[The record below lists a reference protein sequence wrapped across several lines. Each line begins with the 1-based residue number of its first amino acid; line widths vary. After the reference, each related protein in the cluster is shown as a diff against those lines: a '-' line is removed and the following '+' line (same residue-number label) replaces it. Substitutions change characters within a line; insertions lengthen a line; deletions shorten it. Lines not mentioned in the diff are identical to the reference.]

1 MVNEKYKG
9 LEMRKVYGD
18 TLIKLAEKNDKITVI
33 DCDLSLS
40 MGTKEF
46 YGKFPERA
54 FNLGIQE
61 ANACC
66 VAAGLSTEGFVPF
79 VHTLA
84 VFASRRICDQIFLSC
99 SYAGRNVKIIGGDS
113 GICATM
119 NGGTHMAF
127 EDIGVLRSIPE
138 ITIVEPTDNA
148 MLAKLLPII
157 AETYGV
163 FYMRYPRRMTVSV
176 YDDDESFEIGKAKL
190 LKDGTDVTIIA
201 SGITVSEAL
210 SAAETLG
217 KEGISARVVD
227 MFTIK
232 PIDKEEIIRSAEK
245 TGAILTV
252 ENHNV
257 IGGLGSAVS
266 EVVAENCPVPMKRMG
281 VGEEFGE
288 VGTQDYLAKRYKL
301 TAEYICE
308 ESRKLLAKKA
318 AK

>member
-18 TLIKLAEKNDKITVI
+18 TMIKLAEKNDKIVVI

-46 YGKFPERA
+46 YSVYPERA
-54 FNLGIQE
+54 FNVGIQE

-66 VAAGLSTEGFVPF
+66 VAAGLSTLGYVPF

-84 VFASRRICDQIFLSC
+84 VFATRRICDQIFLSC

-127 EDIGVLRSIPE
+127 EDIGVLRSIPD

-148 MLAKLLPII
+148 MMAKLLPII

-163 FYMRYPRRMTVSV
+163 FYVRYPRRMTVPV
-176 YDDDESFEIGKAKL
+176 YDDNEDFTIGKAKL
-190 LKDGTDVTIIA
+190 LKDGSDITIIA
-201 SGITVSEAL
+201 SGLTVSE
-210 SAAETLG
+210 SVNAAKMLEAD
-217 KEGISARVVD
+217 GISARVVD

-232 PIDKEEIIRSAEK
+232 PIDREIIIESALK

-266 EVVAENCPVPMKRMG
+266 EVLSENCPTLLKRMG
-281 VGEEFGE
+281 VNEEFGE
-288 VGTQDYLAKRYKL
+288 VGAQDYLADRYKL
-301 TAEYICE
+301 TAKYIYE
-308 ESRKLLAKKA
+308 ESKNLLKKKA
-318 AK
+318 K

>member
-18 TLIKLAEKNDKITVI
+18 TMIKLAEKNDKIVVI

-46 YGKFPERA
+46 YSVYPERA
-54 FNLGIQE
+54 FNVGIQE

-66 VAAGLSTEGFVPF
+66 VAAGLSTLGYVPF

-84 VFASRRICDQIFLSC
+84 VFATRRICDQIFLSC

-127 EDIGVLRSIPE
+127 EDIGVLRSIPD

-148 MLAKLLPII
+148 MMAQLLPII

-163 FYMRYPRRMTVSV
+163 FYVRYPRRMTVPV
-176 YDDDESFEIGKAKL
+176 YDDNEDFTIGKAKL
-190 LKDGTDVTIIA
+190 LKDGSDITIIA
-201 SGITVSEAL
+201 SGFTVSE
-210 SAAETLG
+210 SVNAAKMLEAD
-217 KEGISARVVD
+217 GISARVVD

-232 PIDKEEIIRSAEK
+232 PIDREIIIESALK

-266 EVVAENCPVPMKRMG
+266 EVLSENCPTLLKRMG
-281 VGEEFGE
+281 VNEEFGE
-288 VGTQDYLAKRYKL
+288 VGAQDYLADRYKL
-301 TAEYICE
+301 TAKYIYE
-308 ESRKLLAKKA
+308 ESKNLLKKKA
-318 AK
+318 K

>member
-18 TLIKLAEKNDKITVI
+18 TMIKLAEKNDKIVVI

-46 YGKFPERA
+46 YSVYPERA
-54 FNLGIQE
+54 FNVGIQE

-66 VAAGLSTEGFVPF
+66 VAAGLSTLGYVPF

-84 VFASRRICDQIFLSC
+84 VFATRRICDQVFLSC

-127 EDIGVLRSIPE
+127 EDIGVLRSIPD

-148 MLAKLLPII
+148 MMAKPLPII
-157 AETYGV
+157 AGTYGV
-163 FYMRYPRRMTVSV
+163 FYGRYPRRMTVPV
-176 YDDDESFEIGKAKL
+176 YDDNEEFTIGKAKL
-190 LKDGTDVTIIA
+190 LKDGSDITIIA
-201 SGITVSEAL
+201 SGFTVSESL
-210 SAAETLG
+210 NAAKMLEAD
-217 KEGISARVVD
+217 GISARVVD

-232 PIDKEEIIRSAEK
+232 PIDKEIIIDSALK

-266 EVVAENCPVPMKRMG
+266 EVLSENCPTLLKRMG
-281 VGEEFGE
+281 VNEEFGE
-288 VGTQDYLAKRYKL
+288 VGTQDYLADRYKL
-301 TAEYICE
+301 TAKYIYE
-308 ESRKLLAKKA
+308 ESKNLLKKKA
-318 AK
+318 K

>member
-18 TLIKLAEKNDKITVI
+18 AMIKLAEKNDKIVVI

-46 YGKFPERA
+46 YSVYPERA
-54 FNLGIQE
+54 FNVGIQE

-66 VAAGLSTEGFVPF
+66 VAAGLSTLGYVPF

-84 VFASRRICDQIFLSC
+84 VFATRRICDQIFLSC

-127 EDIGVLRSIPE
+127 EDIGVLRSIPD

-148 MLAKLLPII
+148 MMAKLLPII
-157 AETYGV
+157 AGTYGV
-163 FYMRYPRRMTVSV
+163 FYVRYPRRMTVPV
-176 YDDDESFEIGKAKL
+176 YDDNEEFTIGKAKL
-190 LKDGTDVTIIA
+190 LKDGSDITIIA
-201 SGITVSEAL
+201 SGLTVSESL
-210 SAAETLG
+210 NAAKMLEAD
-217 KEGISARVVD
+217 GISARVVD

-232 PIDKEEIIRSAEK
+232 PIDREIIIDSALK

-266 EVVAENCPVPMKRMG
+266 EVLSENCPTLLKRMG
-281 VGEEFGE
+281 VNEEFGE
-288 VGTQDYLAKRYKL
+288 VGAQDYLADRYKL
-301 TAEYICE
+301 TAKYIYE
-308 ESRKLLAKKA
+308 ESKNLLKKKA
-318 AK
+318 R

>member
-18 TLIKLAEKNDKITVI
+18 AMIKLAEKNDKIVVI

-46 YGKFPERA
+46 YSVYPERA
-54 FNLGIQE
+54 FNVGIQE

-66 VAAGLSTEGFVPF
+66 VAAGLSTLGYVPF

-84 VFASRRICDQIFLSC
+84 VFATRRICDQIFLSC

-119 NGGTHMAF
+119 NGGTLMAF
-127 EDIGVLRSIPE
+127 EVIGVLRSIPD

-148 MLAKLLPII
+148 MMAKLLPII
-157 AETYGV
+157 AGTYGV
-163 FYMRYPRRMTVSV
+163 FYVRYPRRMTVPV
-176 YDDDESFEIGKAKL
+176 YDDNEEFTIGKAKL
-190 LKDGTDVTIIA
+190 LKDGSDITIIA
-201 SGITVSEAL
+201 SGFTVSE
-210 SAAETLG
+210 SVNAAKMLEAD
-217 KEGISARVVD
+217 GISARVVD

-232 PIDKEEIIRSAEK
+232 PIDREIIIESALK

-266 EVVAENCPVPMKRMG
+266 EVLSENCPTLLKRMG
-281 VGEEFGE
+281 VNEEFGE
-288 VGTQDYLAKRYKL
+288 VGAQDYLADRYKL
-301 TAEYICE
+301 TAKYIYE
-308 ESRKLLAKKA
+308 ESKNLLKKKA
-318 AK
+318 K

>member
-18 TLIKLAEKNDKITVI
+18 TMIKLAEKNDKIVVI

-46 YGKFPERA
+46 YSVYPERA
-54 FNLGIQE
+54 FNVGIQE

-66 VAAGLSTEGFVPF
+66 VAAGLSTLGYVPF

-84 VFASRRICDQIFLSC
+84 VFATRRICDQIFLSC

-127 EDIGVLRSIPE
+127 EDIGVLRSIPD

-148 MLAKLLPII
+148 MMAKLLPII
-157 AETYGV
+157 AGTYGV
-163 FYMRYPRRMTVSV
+163 FYVRYPRRMTVPV
-176 YDDDESFEIGKAKL
+176 YDDNEDFTIGKAKL
-190 LKDGTDVTIIA
+190 LKDGSDITIIA
-201 SGITVSEAL
+201 SGLTVSESL
-210 SAAETLG
+210 KAAKMLEAD
-217 KEGISARVVD
+217 GISARVVD

-232 PIDKEEIIRSAEK
+232 PIDREIIIESALK
-245 TGAILTV
+245 TSAILTV

-266 EVVAENCPVPMKRMG
+266 EVLSENCPTLLKRMG
-281 VGEEFGE
+281 VNEEFGE
-288 VGTQDYLAKRYKL
+288 VGAQDYLADRYKL
-301 TAEYICE
+301 TAKYIYE
-308 ESRKLLAKKA
+308 ESKNLLKKKA
-318 AK
+318 R

>member
-18 TLIKLAEKNDKITVI
+18 TMIKLAEKNDKIVVI

-46 YGKFPERA
+46 YSVYPERA
-54 FNLGIQE
+54 FNVGIQE

-66 VAAGLSTEGFVPF
+66 VAAGLSTLGYVPF

-84 VFASRRICDQIFLSC
+84 VFATRRICDQIFLSC

-127 EDIGVLRSIPE
+127 EDIGVLRSIPD

-148 MLAKLLPII
+148 MMAKLLPII

-163 FYMRYPRRMTVSV
+163 FYVRYPRRMTVPV
-176 YDDDESFEIGKAKL
+176 YDDNEEFTIGKAKL
-190 LKDGTDVTIIA
+190 LKDGSDITIIA
-201 SGITVSEAL
+201 SGLTVSESL
-210 SAAETLG
+210 NAAKMLEAD
-217 KEGISARVVD
+217 GISARVVD
-227 MFTIK
+227 MFTVK
-232 PIDKEEIIRSAEK
+232 PIDREIIIDSALK

-266 EVVAENCPVPMKRMG
+266 EVLSENCPTLLKRMG
-281 VGEEFGE
+281 VNEEFGE
-288 VGTQDYLAKRYKL
+288 VGTQDYLADRYKL
-301 TAEYICE
+301 TAKYIYE
-308 ESRKLLAKKA
+308 ESKNLLKKKA
-318 AK
+318 R

>member
-18 TLIKLAEKNDKITVI
+18 TMIKLAEKNDKIVVI

-46 YGKFPERA
+46 YSVYPERA
-54 FNLGIQE
+54 FNVGIQE

-66 VAAGLSTEGFVPF
+66 VAAGLSTLGYVPF

-84 VFASRRICDQIFLSC
+84 VFATRRICDQIFLSC

-127 EDIGVLRSIPE
+127 EDIGVLRSIPD

-148 MLAKLLPII
+148 MMAKLLPII
-157 AETYGV
+157 AGTYGV
-163 FYMRYPRRMTVSV
+163 FYVRYPRRTTVPV
-176 YDDDESFEIGKAKL
+176 YDDNEDFAIGKAKL
-190 LKDGTDVTIIA
+190 LKDGSDITIIA
-201 SGITVSEAL
+201 SGFTVSESL
-210 SAAETLG
+210 NAAKMLEAD
-217 KEGISARVVD
+217 GISARLVD

-232 PIDKEEIIRSAEK
+232 PIDREIIIDSALK

-266 EVVAENCPVPMKRMG
+266 EVLSENCPTLLKRMG
-281 VGEEFGE
+281 VNEEFGE
-288 VGTQDYLAKRYKL
+288 VGTQDYLADRYKL
-301 TAEYICE
+301 TAKYIYE
-308 ESRKLLAKKA
+308 ESKNLLKKKA
-318 AK
+318 K

>member
-18 TLIKLAEKNDKITVI
+18 TMIKLAEKNDKIVVI

-46 YGKFPERA
+46 YSVYPERA
-54 FNLGIQE
+54 FNVGIQE

-66 VAAGLSTEGFVPF
+66 VAAGLSTLGYVPF

-84 VFASRRICDQIFLSC
+84 VFATRRICDQIFLSC

-127 EDIGVLRSIPE
+127 EDIGVLRPIPD
-138 ITIVEPTDNA
+138 ITIGVPTDNA
-148 MLAKLLPII
+148 MMAKLLPII
-157 AETYGV
+157 AGTYGV
-163 FYMRYPRRMTVSV
+163 FYVRYPRRMTVPV
-176 YDDDESFEIGKAKL
+176 YDDNEEFTIGKAKL
-190 LKDGTDVTIIA
+190 LKDGSDITIIA
-201 SGITVSEAL
+201 SGFTVSESL
-210 SAAETLG
+210 NAAKMLEAD
-217 KEGISARVVD
+217 GISARVVD

-232 PIDKEEIIRSAEK
+232 PIDREIIIESALK

-266 EVVAENCPVPMKRMG
+266 EVLSENCPTLLKRMG
-281 VGEEFGE
+281 VNEEFGE
-288 VGTQDYLAKRYKL
+288 VGAQDYLADRYKL
-301 TAEYICE
+301 TAKYIYE
-308 ESRKLLAKKA
+308 ESKNLLKKKA
-318 AK
+318 K

>member
-18 TLIKLAEKNDKITVI
+18 TMIKLAEKNDKIVVI

-46 YGKFPERA
+46 YSVYPERA
-54 FNLGIQE
+54 FNVGIQE

-66 VAAGLSTEGFVPF
+66 VAAGLSTLGYVPF

-84 VFASRRICDQIFLSC
+84 VFATRRICDQIFLSC

-127 EDIGVLRSIPE
+127 EDIGVLRSIPD

-148 MLAKLLPII
+148 MMAKLLPII
-157 AETYGV
+157 AVTYGV
-163 FYMRYPRRMTVSV
+163 FYVRYPRRMTVPV
-176 YDDDESFEIGKAKL
+176 YDDNEEFTIGKAKL
-190 LKDGTDVTIIA
+190 LKDGSDITIIA
-201 SGITVSEAL
+201 SGLTVSESL
-210 SAAETLG
+210 KAAKMLEAD
-217 KEGISARVVD
+217 GISARVVD

-232 PIDKEEIIRSAEK
+232 PIDKEIIIDSALK

-266 EVVAENCPVPMKRMG
+266 EVLSENRPTLLKRMG
-281 VGEEFGE
+281 VNEEFGE
-288 VGTQDYLAKRYKL
+288 VGTQDYLADRYKL
-301 TAEYICE
+301 TAKYIYE
-308 ESRKLLAKKA
+308 ESKNLLKKKA
-318 AK
+318 K

>member
-18 TLIKLAEKNDKITVI
+18 TMIKLAEKNDKIVVI

-46 YGKFPERA
+46 YSVYPERA
-54 FNLGIQE
+54 FNVGIQE

-66 VAAGLSTEGFVPF
+66 VAAGLSTLGYVPF

-84 VFASRRICDQIFLSC
+84 VFATRRICDQIFLSC

-127 EDIGVLRSIPE
+127 EDIGVLRSIPD

-148 MLAKLLPII
+148 MMAKLLPII

-163 FYMRYPRRMTVSV
+163 FYVRYPRRMTVPV
-176 YDDDESFEIGKAKL
+176 YDDNEEFTIGKAKL
-190 LKDGTDVTIIA
+190 LKDGSDITIIA
-201 SGITVSEAL
+201 SGLTVSESL
-210 SAAETLG
+210 NAAKMLEAD
-217 KEGISARVVD
+217 GISARVVD

-232 PIDKEEIIRSAEK
+232 PIDREIIIDSALK

-257 IGGLGSAVS
+257 NGGLGSAVS
-266 EVVAENCPVPMKRMG
+266 EVLSENFPTLLKRMG
-281 VGEEFGE
+281 VNEEFGE
-288 VGTQDYLAKRYKL
+288 VGTQDYLADRYKL
-301 TAEYICE
+301 TAKYIYE
-308 ESRKLLAKKA
+308 ESKNLLKKKA
-318 AK
+318 R

>member
-18 TLIKLAEKNDKITVI
+18 TMIKLAEKNDKIVVI

-46 YGKFPERA
+46 YSVYPERA
-54 FNLGIQE
+54 FNVGIQE

-66 VAAGLSTEGFVPF
+66 VAAGLSTLGYVPF

-84 VFASRRICDQIFLSC
+84 VFATRRICDQIFLSC

-127 EDIGVLRSIPE
+127 EDIGVLRSIPD

-148 MLAKLLPII
+148 MMAKLLPII

-163 FYMRYPRRMTVSV
+163 FYVRYPRRMTVPV
-176 YDDDESFEIGKAKL
+176 YDDNEDFTIGKAKL
-190 LKDGTDVTIIA
+190 LKDGSDITIIA
-201 SGITVSEAL
+201 SGLTVSE
-210 SAAETLG
+210 SINAAKMLEAD
-217 KEGISARVVD
+217 GISARVVD

-232 PIDKEEIIRSAEK
+232 PIDREIIIESALK

-266 EVVAENCPVPMKRMG
+266 EVLSENCPTLLKRMG
-281 VGEEFGE
+281 VNEEFGE
-288 VGTQDYLAKRYKL
+288 VGAQDYLADRYKL
-301 TAEYICE
+301 TAKYIYE
-308 ESRKLLAKKA
+308 ESKNLLKKKA
-318 AK
+318 K

>member
-18 TLIKLAEKNDKITVI
+18 AMIKLAEKNDKIVVI

-46 YGKFPERA
+46 YSVYPERA
-54 FNLGIQE
+54 FNVGIQE

-66 VAAGLSTEGFVPF
+66 VAAGLSTLGYVPF

-84 VFASRRICDQIFLSC
+84 VFATRRICDQIFLSC

-127 EDIGVLRSIPE
+127 EDIGVLRSIPD

-148 MLAKLLPII
+148 MMAKLLPII
-157 AETYGV
+157 AGTYGV
-163 FYMRYPRRMTVSV
+163 FYVRYPRRMTVPV
-176 YDDDESFEIGKAKL
+176 YDDNEDFTIGKAKL
-190 LKDGTDVTIIA
+190 LKDGSDITIIA
-201 SGITVSEAL
+201 SGLTVSE
-210 SAAETLG
+210 SVNAAKMLEAD
-217 KEGISARVVD
+217 GISARVVD

-232 PIDKEEIIRSAEK
+232 PIDREIIIDSALK

-266 EVVAENCPVPMKRMG
+266 EVLSENCPTLLKRMG
-281 VGEEFGE
+281 VNEEFGE
-288 VGTQDYLAKRYKL
+288 VGTQDYLADRYKL
-301 TAEYICE
+301 TAKYIYE
-308 ESRKLLAKKA
+308 ESKNLLKKKA
-318 AK
+318 R

>member
-18 TLIKLAEKNDKITVI
+18 TMIKLAEKNDKIVVI

-46 YGKFPERA
+46 YSVYPERA
-54 FNLGIQE
+54 FNVGIQE

-66 VAAGLSTEGFVPF
+66 VAAGLSTLGYVPF

-84 VFASRRICDQIFLSC
+84 VFATRRICDQIFLSC

-127 EDIGVLRSIPE
+127 EDIGVLRSIPD

-148 MLAKLLPII
+148 MMAKLLPII
-157 AETYGV
+157 AGTYGV
-163 FYMRYPRRMTVSV
+163 FYVRYPRRMTVPV
-176 YDDDESFEIGKAKL
+176 YDDNEDFTIGKAKL
-190 LKDGTDVTIIA
+190 LKDGSDITIIA
-201 SGITVSEAL
+201 SGLTVSESL
-210 SAAETLG
+210 KAAKMLEAD
-217 KEGISARVVD
+217 GISARVVD

-232 PIDKEEIIRSAEK
+232 PIDREIIIESALK
-245 TGAILTV
+245 TSAILTV

-266 EVVAENCPVPMKRMG
+266 EVLSENCPTLLKRMG
-281 VGEEFGE
+281 VNEEFGE
-288 VGTQDYLAKRYKL
+288 VGAQDYLADRYKL
-301 TAEYICE
+301 TAKYIYE
-308 ESRKLLAKKA
+308 ESKNLLKKKA
-318 AK
+318 K

>member
-18 TLIKLAEKNDKITVI
+18 TMIKLAEKNDKIVVI

-46 YGKFPERA
+46 YSVYPERA
-54 FNLGIQE
+54 FNVGIQE

-66 VAAGLSTEGFVPF
+66 VAAGLSTLGYVPF

-84 VFASRRICDQIFLSC
+84 VFATRRICDQIFLSC

-127 EDIGVLRSIPE
+127 EDIGVLRSIPD

-148 MLAKLLPII
+148 MMAKLLPII

-163 FYMRYPRRMTVSV
+163 FYVRYPRRMTVPI
-176 YDDDESFEIGKAKL
+176 YDDNEDFTIGKAKL
-190 LKDGTDVTIIA
+190 LKDGSDITIIA
-201 SGITVSEAL
+201 SGLTVSESL
-210 SAAETLG
+210 KAANMLEAD
-217 KEGISARVVD
+217 GISARVVD

-232 PIDKEEIIRSAEK
+232 PIDREIIIESALK

-266 EVVAENCPVPMKRMG
+266 EVLSENCPTLLKRMG
-281 VGEEFGE
+281 VNEEFGE
-288 VGTQDYLAKRYKL
+288 VGAQDYLADRYKL
-301 TAEYICE
+301 TAKYIYE
-308 ESRKLLAKKA
+308 ESKNLLKKKA
-318 AK
+318 K

>member
-18 TLIKLAEKNDKITVI
+18 AMIKLAEKNDKIVVI

-46 YGKFPERA
+46 YSVYPERA
-54 FNLGIQE
+54 FNVGIQE

-66 VAAGLSTEGFVPF
+66 VAAGLSTLGYVPF

-84 VFASRRICDQIFLSC
+84 VFATRRICDQIFLSC

-127 EDIGVLRSIPE
+127 EDIGVLRSIPD

-148 MLAKLLPII
+148 MMAKLLPII
-157 AETYGV
+157 AGTYGV
-163 FYMRYPRRMTVSV
+163 FYVRYPRRMTVPV
-176 YDDDESFEIGKAKL
+176 YDDNEDFTIGKAKL
-190 LKDGTDVTIIA
+190 LKDGSDITIIA
-201 SGITVSEAL
+201 SGLTVSE
-210 SAAETLG
+210 SVNAAKMLEAD
-217 KEGISARVVD
+217 GISARVVD

-232 PIDKEEIIRSAEK
+232 PIDREIIIESALK

-266 EVVAENCPVPMKRMG
+266 EVLSENCPTLLKRMG
-281 VGEEFGE
+281 VNEEFGE
-288 VGTQDYLAKRYKL
+288 VGAQDYLADRYKL
-301 TAEYICE
+301 TAKYIYE
-308 ESRKLLAKKA
+308 ESKNLLKKKA
-318 AK
+318 R

>member
-18 TLIKLAEKNDKITVI
+18 AMIKLAEKNDKIVVI

-46 YGKFPERA
+46 YSVYPERA
-54 FNLGIQE
+54 FNVGIQE

-66 VAAGLSTEGFVPF
+66 VAAGLSTLGYVPF

-84 VFASRRICDQIFLSC
+84 VFATRRICDQIFLSC

-127 EDIGVLRSIPE
+127 EDIGVLRSIPD

-148 MLAKLLPII
+148 MMAKLLPII
-157 AETYGV
+157 AGTYGV
-163 FYMRYPRRMTVSV
+163 FYVRYPRRMTVPV
-176 YDDDESFEIGKAKL
+176 YDDNEDFTIGKAKL
-190 LKDGTDVTIIA
+190 LKDGSDITIIA
-201 SGITVSEAL
+201 SGLTVSESL
-210 SAAETLG
+210 KAAKML
-217 KEGISARVVD
+217 KADGISARVVD

-232 PIDKEEIIRSAEK
+232 PIDREIIIDSALK

-266 EVVAENCPVPMKRMG
+266 EVLSENCPTLLKRMG
-281 VGEEFGE
+281 VNEEFGE
-288 VGTQDYLAKRYKL
+288 VGTQDYLADRYKL
-301 TAEYICE
+301 TAKYIYE
-308 ESRKLLAKKA
+308 ESKNLLKKKA
-318 AK
+318 K

>member
-18 TLIKLAEKNDKITVI
+18 TMIKLAEKNDKIVVI

-46 YGKFPERA
+46 YSVYPERA
-54 FNLGIQE
+54 FNVGIQE

-66 VAAGLSTEGFVPF
+66 VAAGLSTLGYVPF

-84 VFASRRICDQIFLSC
+84 VFATRRICDQIFLSC

-127 EDIGVLRSIPE
+127 EDIGVLRPIPD

-148 MLAKLLPII
+148 MMAKLLPII

-163 FYMRYPRRMTVSV
+163 FYVRYPRRMTVPV
-176 YDDDESFEIGKAKL
+176 YDDNEDFTIGKAKL
-190 LKDGTDVTIIA
+190 LKDGSDITIIA
-201 SGITVSEAL
+201 SGFTVSE
-210 SAAETLG
+210 SVNAAKMLEAD
-217 KEGISARVVD
+217 GISARVVD

-232 PIDKEEIIRSAEK
+232 PIDREIIIESALK

-266 EVVAENCPVPMKRMG
+266 EVLSENCPTLLKRMG
-281 VGEEFGE
+281 VNEEFGE
-288 VGTQDYLAKRYKL
+288 VGAQDYLADRYKL
-301 TAEYICE
+301 TAKYIYE
-308 ESRKLLAKKA
+308 ESKNLLKKKA
-318 AK
+318 K

>member
-18 TLIKLAEKNDKITVI
+18 TMIKLAEKNDKIVVI

-46 YGKFPERA
+46 YSVYPERA
-54 FNLGIQE
+54 FNVGIQE

-66 VAAGLSTEGFVPF
+66 VAAGLSTLGYVPF

-84 VFASRRICDQIFLSC
+84 VFATRRICDQIFLSC

-127 EDIGVLRSIPE
+127 EDIGVLRSIPD

-148 MLAKLLPII
+148 MMAKLLPII
-157 AETYGV
+157 AGTYGV
-163 FYMRYPRRMTVSV
+163 FYVRYPRRMTVPV
-176 YDDDESFEIGKAKL
+176 YDDNEDFTIGKAKL
-190 LKDGTDVTIIA
+190 LKDGSDITIIA
-201 SGITVSEAL
+201 SGLTVSE
-210 SAAETLG
+210 SINAAKMLEAD
-217 KEGISARVVD
+217 GISARVVD

-232 PIDKEEIIRSAEK
+232 PIDREIIIQSALK

-266 EVVAENCPVPMKRMG
+266 EVLSENCPTLLKRMG
-281 VGEEFGE
+281 VNEEFGE
-288 VGTQDYLAKRYKL
+288 VGTQDYLADRYKL
-301 TAEYICE
+301 TAKYIYE
-308 ESRKLLAKKA
+308 ESKNLLKKKA
-318 AK
+318 K

>member
-18 TLIKLAEKNDKITVI
+18 TMIKLAEKNDKIVVI

-46 YGKFPERA
+46 YSVYPERA
-54 FNLGIQE
+54 FNVGIQE

-66 VAAGLSTEGFVPF
+66 VAAGLSTLGYVPF

-84 VFASRRICDQIFLSC
+84 VFATRRICDQIFLSC

-127 EDIGVLRSIPE
+127 EDIGVLRSIPD

-148 MLAKLLPII
+148 MMAKLLPII
-157 AETYGV
+157 AGTYGV
-163 FYMRYPRRMTVSV
+163 FYVRYPRRMTVPV
-176 YDDDESFEIGKAKL
+176 YDDNEEFTIGKAKL
-190 LKDGTDVTIIA
+190 LKDGSDITIIA
-201 SGITVSEAL
+201 SGLTVSESL
-210 SAAETLG
+210 NAAKMLEAD
-217 KEGISARVVD
+217 GISARVVD

-232 PIDKEEIIRSAEK
+232 PIDREIIIDSALK

-257 IGGLGSAVS
+257 NGGLGSAVS
-266 EVVAENCPVPMKRMG
+266 EVLSENCPTLLKRMG
-281 VGEEFGE
+281 VNEEFGE
-288 VGTQDYLAKRYKL
+288 VGAQDYLADRYKL
-301 TAEYICE
+301 TAKYIYE
-308 ESRKLLAKKA
+308 ESKNLLKKKA
-318 AK
+318 R

>member
-18 TLIKLAEKNDKITVI
+18 TMIKLAEKNDKIVVI

-46 YGKFPERA
+46 YSVYPERA
-54 FNLGIQE
+54 FNVGIQE

-66 VAAGLSTEGFVPF
+66 VAAGLSTLGYVPF

-84 VFASRRICDQIFLSC
+84 VFATRRICDQIFLSC

-127 EDIGVLRSIPE
+127 EDIGVLRSIPD

-148 MLAKLLPII
+148 MMAKLLPII

-163 FYMRYPRRMTVSV
+163 FYVRYPRRMTVPV
-176 YDDDESFEIGKAKL
+176 YDDNEEFTIGKAKL
-190 LKDGTDVTIIA
+190 LKDGSDITIIA
-201 SGITVSEAL
+201 SGLTVSESL
-210 SAAETLG
+210 NAAKMLEAD
-217 KEGISARVVD
+217 GISARVVD

-232 PIDKEEIIRSAEK
+232 PIDREIIIDSALK

-266 EVVAENCPVPMKRMG
+266 EVLSENCPTLLKRMG
-281 VGEEFGE
+281 VNEEFGE
-288 VGTQDYLAKRYKL
+288 VGAQDYLADRYKL
-301 TAEYICE
+301 TAKYIYE
-308 ESRKLLAKKA
+308 ESKNLLKKKA
-318 AK
+318 R

>member
-18 TLIKLAEKNDKITVI
+18 AMIKLAEKNDKIVVI

-46 YGKFPERA
+46 YSVYPERA
-54 FNLGIQE
+54 FNVGIQE

-66 VAAGLSTEGFVPF
+66 VAAGLSTLGYVPF

-84 VFASRRICDQIFLSC
+84 VFATRRICDQIFLSC

-127 EDIGVLRSIPE
+127 EDIGVLRSIPD

-148 MLAKLLPII
+148 MMAKLLPII
-157 AETYGV
+157 AGTYGV
-163 FYMRYPRRMTVSV
+163 FYVRYPRRMTVPV
-176 YDDDESFEIGKAKL
+176 YDDNEDFTIGKAKL
-190 LKDGTDVTIIA
+190 LKDGSDITIIA
-201 SGITVSEAL
+201 SGLTVSESL
-210 SAAETLG
+210 NAAKMLEAD
-217 KEGISARVVD
+217 GISARVVD

-232 PIDKEEIIRSAEK
+232 PIDREIIIESALK

-266 EVVAENCPVPMKRMG
+266 EVLSENCPTLLKRMG
-281 VGEEFGE
+281 VNEEFGE
-288 VGTQDYLAKRYKL
+288 VGTQDYLADRYKL
-301 TAEYICE
+301 TAKYIYE
-308 ESRKLLAKKA
+308 ESKNLLKKKA
-318 AK
+318 R

>member
-18 TLIKLAEKNDKITVI
+18 TLIELAEKNDKITVI

-66 VAAGLSTEGFVPF
+66 VASGLSTVGFVPF

-127 EDIGVLRSIPE
+127 EDIGVLRSIPD

-148 MLAKLLPII
+148 MLAKLLPVV

-163 FYMRYPRRMTVSV
+163 FYMRYPRRMTVPI
-176 YDDDESFEIGKAKL
+176 YDDEENFEIGKAKL
-190 LKDGTDVTIIA
+190 LKDGDDITIIA

-210 SAAETLG
+210 SAANTLE

-232 PIDKEEIIRSAEK
+232 PVDSDMIISSAKK

-266 EVVAENCPVPMKRMG
+266 EVVAENCPVPVKRMG

-288 VGTQDYLAKRYKL
+288 VGTQEYLAKRYKL

-308 ESRKLLAKKA
+308 ESKKLLKKQA
-318 AK
+318 NR

>member
-18 TLIKLAEKNDKITVI
+18 AMIKLAEKNDKIVVI

-46 YGKFPERA
+46 YSVYPERA
-54 FNLGIQE
+54 FNVGIQE

-66 VAAGLSTEGFVPF
+66 VAAGLSTLGYVPF

-84 VFASRRICDQIFLSC
+84 VFATRRICDQIFLSC

-127 EDIGVLRSIPE
+127 EDIGVLRSIPD

-148 MLAKLLPII
+148 MMAKLLPII
-157 AETYGV
+157 AGTYGV
-163 FYMRYPRRMTVSV
+163 FYVRYPRRMTVPV
-176 YDDDESFEIGKAKL
+176 YDDNEEFTIGKAKL
-190 LKDGTDVTIIA
+190 LKDGSDITIIA
-201 SGITVSEAL
+201 SGLTVSESL
-210 SAAETLG
+210 NAAKMLEAD
-217 KEGISARVVD
+217 GISARVVD
-227 MFTIK
+227 MFTVK
-232 PIDKEEIIRSAEK
+232 PIDREIIIDSALK

-266 EVVAENCPVPMKRMG
+266 EVLSENCPTLLKRMG
-281 VGEEFGE
+281 VNEEFGE
-288 VGTQDYLAKRYKL
+288 VGTQDYLADRYKL
-301 TAEYICE
+301 TAKYIYE
-308 ESRKLLAKKA
+308 ESKNLLKKKA
-318 AK
+318 R

>member
-18 TLIKLAEKNDKITVI
+18 TMIKLAEKNDKIVVI

-46 YGKFPERA
+46 YSVYPERA
-54 FNLGIQE
+54 FNVGIQE

-66 VAAGLSTEGFVPF
+66 VAAGLSTLGYVPF

-84 VFASRRICDQIFLSC
+84 VFATRRICDQIFLSC

-127 EDIGVLRSIPE
+127 EDIGVLRSIPD

-148 MLAKLLPII
+148 MMAKLLPII
-157 AETYGV
+157 AGTYGV
-163 FYMRYPRRMTVSV
+163 FYVRYPRRMTVPV
-176 YDDDESFEIGKAKL
+176 YDDNEEFTIGKAKL
-190 LKDGTDVTIIA
+190 LKDGSDITIIA
-201 SGITVSEAL
+201 SGLTVSESL
-210 SAAETLG
+210 NAAKMLEAD
-217 KEGISARVVD
+217 GISARVVD

-232 PIDKEEIIRSAEK
+232 PIDREIIIDSALK

-266 EVVAENCPVPMKRMG
+266 EVLSENCPTLLKRMG
-281 VGEEFGE
+281 VNEEFGE
-288 VGTQDYLAKRYKL
+288 VGAQDYLADRYKL
-301 TAEYICE
+301 TARYIYE
-308 ESRKLLAKKA
+308 ESKNLLKKKA
-318 AK
+318 R

>member
-18 TLIKLAEKNDKITVI
+18 AMIKLAEKNDKIVVI

-46 YGKFPERA
+46 YSVYPERA
-54 FNLGIQE
+54 FNVGIQE

-66 VAAGLSTEGFVPF
+66 VAAGLSTLGYVPF

-84 VFASRRICDQIFLSC
+84 VFATRRICDQIFLSC

-127 EDIGVLRSIPE
+127 EDIGVLRSIPD

-148 MLAKLLPII
+148 MMAKLLPII
-157 AETYGV
+157 AGTYGV
-163 FYMRYPRRMTVSV
+163 FYVRYPRRMTVPV
-176 YDDDESFEIGKAKL
+176 YDDNEEFTIGKAKL
-190 LKDGTDVTIIA
+190 LKDGSDITIIA
-201 SGITVSEAL
+201 SGLTVSESL
-210 SAAETLG
+210 NAAKMLEAD
-217 KEGISARVVD
+217 GISARVVD
-227 MFTIK
+227 MFTVK
-232 PIDKEEIIRSAEK
+232 PIDREIIIDSALK

-266 EVVAENCPVPMKRMG
+266 EVLSENCPTLLKRMG
-281 VGEEFGE
+281 VNEEFGE
-288 VGTQDYLAKRYKL
+288 VGAQDYLADRYKL
-301 TAEYICE
+301 TAKYIYE
-308 ESRKLLAKKA
+308 ESKNLLKKKA
-318 AK
+318 R

>member
-18 TLIKLAEKNDKITVI
+18 TMIKLAEKNDKIVVI

-46 YGKFPERA
+46 YSVYPERA
-54 FNLGIQE
+54 FNVGIQE

-66 VAAGLSTEGFVPF
+66 VAAGLSTLGYVPF

-84 VFASRRICDQIFLSC
+84 VFATRRICDQIFLSC

-127 EDIGVLRSIPE
+127 EDIGVLRSIPD

-148 MLAKLLPII
+148 MMTKLLPII

-163 FYMRYPRRMTVSV
+163 FYVRYPRRMTVPV
-176 YDDDESFEIGKAKL
+176 YDDNEDFTIGKAKL
-190 LKDGTDVTIIA
+190 LKDGSDITIIA
-201 SGITVSEAL
+201 SGLTVSE
-210 SAAETLG
+210 SINAAKMLEAD
-217 KEGISARVVD
+217 GISARVVD

-232 PIDKEEIIRSAEK
+232 PIDREIIIDSALK
-245 TGAILTV
+245 TGVILTV

-266 EVVAENCPVPMKRMG
+266 EVLSENCPTLLKRMG
-281 VGEEFGE
+281 VNEEFGE
-288 VGTQDYLAKRYKL
+288 VGTQDYLADRYKL
-301 TAEYICE
+301 TAKYIYE
-308 ESRKLLAKKA
+308 ESKNLLKKKA
-318 AK
+318 K

>member
-18 TLIKLAEKNDKITVI
+18 TMIKLAEKNDKIVVI

-46 YGKFPERA
+46 YSVYPERA
-54 FNLGIQE
+54 FNVGIQE

-66 VAAGLSTEGFVPF
+66 VAAGLSTLGYVPF

-84 VFASRRICDQIFLSC
+84 VFATRRICDQIFLSC

-127 EDIGVLRSIPE
+127 EDIGVLRSIPD

-148 MLAKLLPII
+148 MMAKLLPII
-157 AETYGV
+157 AGTYGV
-163 FYMRYPRRMTVSV
+163 FYVRYPRRMTVPV
-176 YDDDESFEIGKAKL
+176 YDDNEEFTIGKAKL
-190 LKDGTDVTIIA
+190 LKGGSDITIIA
-201 SGITVSEAL
+201 SGLTVSESL
-210 SAAETLG
+210 KAANMLEAD
-217 KEGISARVVD
+217 GISARVVD
-227 MFTIK
+227 MFTVK
-232 PIDKEEIIRSAEK
+232 PIDREIIIESALK

-266 EVVAENCPVPMKRMG
+266 EVLSENCPTLLKRMG
-281 VGEEFGE
+281 VNEEFGE
-288 VGTQDYLAKRYKL
+288 VGTQDYLADRYKL
-301 TAEYICE
+301 TAKYIYE
-308 ESRKLLAKKA
+308 ESKNLLKKKA
-318 AK
+318 K

>member
-18 TLIKLAEKNDKITVI
+18 TMIKLAEKNDKIVVI

-46 YGKFPERA
+46 YSVYPERA
-54 FNLGIQE
+54 FNVGIQE

-66 VAAGLSTEGFVPF
+66 VAAGLSTLGYVPF

-84 VFASRRICDQIFLSC
+84 VFATRRICDQIFLSC

-127 EDIGVLRSIPE
+127 EDIGVLRSIPD

-148 MLAKLLPII
+148 MMAKLLPII
-157 AETYGV
+157 AGTYGV
-163 FYMRYPRRMTVSV
+163 FYVRYPRRMTVPV
-176 YDDDESFEIGKAKL
+176 YDDNEEFTIGKAKL
-190 LKDGTDVTIIA
+190 LKDGSDITIIA
-201 SGITVSEAL
+201 SGLTVSESL
-210 SAAETLG
+210 NAAKMLEAD
-217 KEGISARVVD
+217 GISARVVD
-227 MFTIK
+227 MFTVK
-232 PIDKEEIIRSAEK
+232 PIDREIIIDSALK

-266 EVVAENCPVPMKRMG
+266 EVLSENCPTLLKRMG
-281 VGEEFGE
+281 VNEEFGE
-288 VGTQDYLAKRYKL
+288 VGTQDYLADRYKL
-301 TAEYICE
+301 TAKYIYE
-308 ESRKLLAKKA
+308 ESKNLLKKKA
-318 AK
+318 R

>member
-1 MVNEKYKG
+1 
-9 LEMRKVYGD
+9 
-18 TLIKLAEKNDKITVI
+18 
-33 DCDLSLS
+33 

-46 YGKFPERA
+46 YSVYPERA
-54 FNLGIQE
+54 FNVGIQE

-66 VAAGLSTEGFVPF
+66 VAAGLSTLGYVPF

-84 VFASRRICDQIFLSC
+84 VFATRRICDQIFLSC

-127 EDIGVLRSIPE
+127 EDIGVLRSIPD

-148 MLAKLLPII
+148 MMAKLLPII
-157 AETYGV
+157 AGTYGV
-163 FYMRYPRRMTVSV
+163 FYVRYPRRMTVPV
-176 YDDDESFEIGKAKL
+176 YDDNEEFTIGKAKL
-190 LKDGTDVTIIA
+190 LKDGSDITIIA
-201 SGITVSEAL
+201 SGLTVSESL
-210 SAAETLG
+210 NAAKMLEAD
-217 KEGISARVVD
+217 GISARVVD

-232 PIDKEEIIRSAEK
+232 PIDREIIIDSALK

-266 EVVAENCPVPMKRMG
+266 EVLSENCPTLLKRMG
-281 VGEEFGE
+281 VNEEFGE
-288 VGTQDYLAKRYKL
+288 VGTQDYLADRYKL
-301 TAEYICE
+301 TAKYIYE
-308 ESRKLLAKKA
+308 ESKNLLKKKA
-318 AK
+318 K

>member
-18 TLIKLAEKNDKITVI
+18 TMIKLAEKNDKIVVI

-46 YGKFPERA
+46 YSVYPERA
-54 FNLGIQE
+54 FNVGIQE

-66 VAAGLSTEGFVPF
+66 VAAGLSTLGYVPF

-84 VFASRRICDQIFLSC
+84 VFATRRICDQIFLSC

-127 EDIGVLRSIPE
+127 EDIGVLRSIPD

-148 MLAKLLPII
+148 MMAKLLPII
-157 AETYGV
+157 AGTYGV
-163 FYMRYPRRMTVSV
+163 FYVRYPRRMTVPV
-176 YDDDESFEIGKAKL
+176 YDDNEEFTIGKAKL
-190 LKDGTDVTIIA
+190 LKDGSDITIIA
-201 SGITVSEAL
+201 SGLTVSESL
-210 SAAETLG
+210 KAAKMLEAD
-217 KEGISARVVD
+217 GISARVVD

-232 PIDKEEIIRSAEK
+232 PIDREIIIDSALK

-266 EVVAENCPVPMKRMG
+266 EVLSENCPTLLKRMG
-281 VGEEFGE
+281 VNEEFGE
-288 VGTQDYLAKRYKL
+288 VGTQDYLADRYKL
-301 TAEYICE
+301 TAKYIYE
-308 ESRKLLAKKA
+308 ESKNLLKKKA
-318 AK
+318 R

>member
-1 MVNEKYKG
+1 MVNEEYKG

-18 TLIKLAEKNDKITVI
+18 TMIKLAEKNDKIVVI

-46 YGKFPERA
+46 YSVYPERA
-54 FNLGIQE
+54 FNVGIQE

-66 VAAGLSTEGFVPF
+66 VAAGLSTLGYVPF

-84 VFASRRICDQIFLSC
+84 VFATRRICDQIFLSC

-127 EDIGVLRSIPE
+127 EDIGVLRSIPD

-148 MLAKLLPII
+148 MMAKLLPII

-163 FYMRYPRRMTVSV
+163 FYVRYPRRMTVPV
-176 YDDDESFEIGKAKL
+176 YDDNEEFTIGKAKL
-190 LKDGTDVTIIA
+190 LKDGSDITIIA
-201 SGITVSEAL
+201 SGLTVSESL
-210 SAAETLG
+210 NAAKMLEAD
-217 KEGISARVVD
+217 GISARVVD

-232 PIDKEEIIRSAEK
+232 PIDREIIIDSALK

-266 EVVAENCPVPMKRMG
+266 EVLSENFPTLLKRMG
-281 VGEEFGE
+281 VNEEFGE
-288 VGTQDYLAKRYKL
+288 VGAQDYLADRYKL
-301 TAEYICE
+301 TAKYIYE
-308 ESRKLLAKKA
+308 ESKNLLKKKA
-318 AK
+318 R

>member
-18 TLIKLAEKNDKITVI
+18 AMIKLAEKNDKIVVI

-46 YGKFPERA
+46 YSVYPERA
-54 FNLGIQE
+54 FNVGIQE

-66 VAAGLSTEGFVPF
+66 VAAGLSTLGYVPF

-84 VFASRRICDQIFLSC
+84 VFATRRICDQIFLSC

-127 EDIGVLRSIPE
+127 EDIGVLRSIPD

-148 MLAKLLPII
+148 MMAKLLPII
-157 AETYGV
+157 AGTYGV
-163 FYMRYPRRMTVSV
+163 FYVRYPRRMTVPV
-176 YDDDESFEIGKAKL
+176 YDDNEDFTIGKAKL
-190 LKDGTDVTIIA
+190 LKDGSDITIIA
-201 SGITVSEAL
+201 SGLTVSESL
-210 SAAETLG
+210 NAAKMLEAD
-217 KEGISARVVD
+217 GISARVVD

-232 PIDKEEIIRSAEK
+232 PIDREIIIDSALK

-266 EVVAENCPVPMKRMG
+266 EVLSENCPTLLKRMG
-281 VGEEFGE
+281 VNEEFGE
-288 VGTQDYLAKRYKL
+288 VGAQDYLADRYKL
-301 TAEYICE
+301 TAKYIYE
-308 ESRKLLAKKA
+308 ESKNLLKKKA
-318 AK
+318 R

>member
-18 TLIKLAEKNDKITVI
+18 TMIKLAEKNDKIVVI

-46 YGKFPERA
+46 YSVYPERA
-54 FNLGIQE
+54 FNVGIQE

-66 VAAGLSTEGFVPF
+66 VAAGLSTLGYVPF

-84 VFASRRICDQIFLSC
+84 VFATRRICDQIFLSC

-127 EDIGVLRSIPE
+127 EDIGVLRPIPD

-148 MLAKLLPII
+148 MMAKLLPII

-163 FYMRYPRRMTVSV
+163 FYVRYPRRMTVPV
-176 YDDDESFEIGKAKL
+176 YDDNEDFTIGKAKL
-190 LKDGTDVTIIA
+190 LKDGSDITIIA
-201 SGITVSEAL
+201 SGFTVSE
-210 SAAETLG
+210 SVNAAKMLEAD
-217 KEGISARVVD
+217 GISARVVD
-227 MFTIK
+227 IFTIK
-232 PIDKEEIIRSAEK
+232 PIDREIIIESALK

-266 EVVAENCPVPMKRMG
+266 EVLSENCPTLLKRMG
-281 VGEEFGE
+281 VNEEFGE
-288 VGTQDYLAKRYKL
+288 VGAQDYLADRYKL
-301 TAEYICE
+301 TAKYIYE
-308 ESRKLLAKKA
+308 ESKNLLKKKA
-318 AK
+318 K

>member
-18 TLIKLAEKNDKITVI
+18 TMIKLAEKNDKIVVI

-46 YGKFPERA
+46 YSVYPERA
-54 FNLGIQE
+54 FNVGIQE

-66 VAAGLSTEGFVPF
+66 VAAGLSTLGYVPF

-84 VFASRRICDQIFLSC
+84 VFATRRICDQIFLSC

-127 EDIGVLRSIPE
+127 EDIGVLRPIPD

-148 MLAKLLPII
+148 MMAKLLPII

-163 FYMRYPRRMTVSV
+163 FYVRYPRRMTVPV
-176 YDDDESFEIGKAKL
+176 YDDNEDFTIGKAKL
-190 LKDGTDVTIIA
+190 LKDGSDITIIA
-201 SGITVSEAL
+201 SGFTVSE
-210 SAAETLG
+210 SVNAAKMLEAD
-217 KEGISARVVD
+217 GISARVVD

-232 PIDKEEIIRSAEK
+232 PIDREIIIESALK

-266 EVVAENCPVPMKRMG
+266 EVLSENCPTLLKRMG
-281 VGEEFGE
+281 VNEEFGE
-288 VGTQDYLAKRYKL
+288 VGAQDYLADRYKL
-301 TAEYICE
+301 TAKYIYE
-308 ESRKLLAKKA
+308 ESKNLLKKKA
-318 AK
+318 R

>member
-18 TLIKLAEKNDKITVI
+18 TMIKLAEKNDKIVVI

-46 YGKFPERA
+46 YSVYPERA
-54 FNLGIQE
+54 FNVGIQE

-66 VAAGLSTEGFVPF
+66 VAAGLSTLGYVPF

-84 VFASRRICDQIFLSC
+84 VFATRRICDQIFLSC

-127 EDIGVLRSIPE
+127 EDIGVLRSIPD

-148 MLAKLLPII
+148 MMAKLLPII
-157 AETYGV
+157 AGTYGV
-163 FYMRYPRRMTVSV
+163 FYVRYPRRMTVPV
-176 YDDDESFEIGKAKL
+176 YDDNEEFAIGKAKL
-190 LKDGTDVTIIA
+190 LKDGSDITIIA
-201 SGITVSEAL
+201 SGLTVSESL
-210 SAAETLG
+210 KAANMLEAD
-217 KEGISARVVD
+217 GISARVVD

-232 PIDKEEIIRSAEK
+232 PIDREIIIQSALK

-266 EVVAENCPVPMKRMG
+266 EVLSENCPTLLKRMG
-281 VGEEFGE
+281 VNEEFGE
-288 VGTQDYLAKRYKL
+288 VGTQDYLADRYKL
-301 TAEYICE
+301 TAKYIYE
-308 ESRKLLAKKA
+308 ESKNLLKKKA
-318 AK
+318 R

>member
-18 TLIKLAEKNDKITVI
+18 TMIKLAEKNDKILVI

-46 YGKFPERA
+46 YSVYPERA
-54 FNLGIQE
+54 FNVGIQE

-66 VAAGLSTEGFVPF
+66 VAAGLSTLGYVPF

-84 VFASRRICDQIFLSC
+84 VFATRRICDQIFLSC

-127 EDIGVLRSIPE
+127 EDIGVLRSIPD

-148 MLAKLLPII
+148 MMAKLLPII
-157 AETYGV
+157 AGTYGV
-163 FYMRYPRRMTVSV
+163 FYVRYPRRMTVPV
-176 YDDDESFEIGKAKL
+176 YDDNEDFTIGKAKL
-190 LKDGTDVTIIA
+190 LKDGSDITIIA
-201 SGITVSEAL
+201 SGLTVSE
-210 SAAETLG
+210 SVNAAKMLEAD
-217 KEGISARVVD
+217 GISARVVD

-232 PIDKEEIIRSAEK
+232 PIDREIIIESALK

-266 EVVAENCPVPMKRMG
+266 EVLSENCPTLLKRMG
-281 VGEEFGE
+281 VNEEFGE
-288 VGTQDYLAKRYKL
+288 VGTQDYLADRYKL
-301 TAEYICE
+301 TAKYIYE
-308 ESRKLLAKKA
+308 ESKNLLKKKA
-318 AK
+318 R

>member
-18 TLIKLAEKNDKITVI
+18 TLIKLAENNDKITVI

-46 YGKFPERA
+46 YAKFPERA

-66 VAAGLSTEGFVPF
+66 VASGLSTEGFVPF

-127 EDIGVLRSIPE
+127 EDIGVLRSIPD

-148 MLAKLLPII
+148 MLAKILPII

-163 FYMRYPRRMTVSV
+163 FYMRYPRRMTVPV
-176 YDDDESFEIGKAKL
+176 YDDEENFEIGKAKL
-190 LKDGTDVTIIA
+190 LKEGDDLTIIA
-201 SGITVSEAL
+201 SGITVAEAL
-210 SAAETLG
+210 SASETLE

-232 PIDKEEIIRSAEK
+232 PVDRDMIIRSAEK

-288 VGTQDYLAKRYKL
+288 VGTQDYLAERYKL
-301 TAEYICE
+301 TAKYICE
-308 ESRKLLAKKA
+308 ECKKLLEKKA
-318 AK
+318 NK

>member
-18 TLIKLAEKNDKITVI
+18 TMIKLAEKNDKIVVI

-46 YGKFPERA
+46 YSVYPERA
-54 FNLGIQE
+54 FNVGIQE

-66 VAAGLSTEGFVPF
+66 VAAGLSTLGYVPF

-84 VFASRRICDQIFLSC
+84 VFATRRICDQIFLSC

-127 EDIGVLRSIPE
+127 EDIGVLRSIPD

-148 MLAKLLPII
+148 MMAKLLPII

-163 FYMRYPRRMTVSV
+163 FYVRYPRRMTVPV
-176 YDDDESFEIGKAKL
+176 YDDNEEFTIGKAKL
-190 LKDGTDVTIIA
+190 LKDGSDITIIA
-201 SGITVSEAL
+201 SGLTVSESL
-210 SAAETLG
+210 KAAKMLEAD
-217 KEGISARVVD
+217 GISARVVD

-232 PIDKEEIIRSAEK
+232 PIDKEIIIDSALK

-266 EVVAENCPVPMKRMG
+266 EVLSENRPTLLKRMG
-281 VGEEFGE
+281 VNEEFGE
-288 VGTQDYLAKRYKL
+288 VGTQDYLADRYKL
-301 TAEYICE
+301 TAKYIYE
-308 ESRKLLAKKA
+308 ESKNLLKKKA
-318 AK
+318 K